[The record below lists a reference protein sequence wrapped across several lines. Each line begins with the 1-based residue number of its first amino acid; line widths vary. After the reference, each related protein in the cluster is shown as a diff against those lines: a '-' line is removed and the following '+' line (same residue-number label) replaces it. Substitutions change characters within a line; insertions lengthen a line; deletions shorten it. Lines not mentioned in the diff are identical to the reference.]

1 MARQN
6 DLRTR
11 EEAQL
16 DYEGACKIAD
26 LISQIMADL
35 RAKML
40 RVQQSRTESWERMCV
55 LDREYIVR
63 DQTKGDTNVYD

>member
-11 EEAQL
+11 IEAQL
-16 DYEGACKIAD
+16 DYEAACEIQD
-26 LISQIMADL
+26 LISEQLADL

-40 RVQQSRTESWERMCV
+40 RVSQDKQDARERLDV
-55 LDREYIVR
+55 LDREY
-63 DQTKGDTNVYD
+63 QGPATGEGLTS